1 MDTGFG
7 KAEATSPNNGQPSID
22 TVPKLWTIDFLR
34 NPEPWTFQL
43 QMDILRKPQTVDS
56 AGFLQNPIV
65 RTFQRRYVS
74 GIIVLGTVKAERKST
89 MAKKPLDAEEIAELR
104 SNPYVASIIS
114 GRISFT
120 PEFKRV
126 AYEQLMNG
134 KSMRTILEEHGIDT
148 DVLGESRI
156 YSIAHKLRR
165 NADREEG
172 FADLRTQ
179 NSRKPAKGTKE
190 QTLANRVEQL
200 EHELAYTRQ
209 EVEFLKK
216 IHTADL
222 EARKLWES
230 KQRRK

>member
-1 MDTGFG
+1 
-7 KAEATSPNNGQPSID
+7 
-22 TVPKLWTIDFLR
+22 
-34 NPEPWTFQL
+34 
-43 QMDILRKPQTVDS
+43 
-56 AGFLQNPIV
+56 
-65 RTFQRRYVS
+65 
-74 GIIVLGTVKAERKST
+74 
-89 MAKKPLDAEEIAELR
+89 MARKPLDAEEIAELR

-126 AYEQLMNG
+126 AYEQLMSG
-134 KSMRTILEEHGIDT
+134 KSMRTILEEHGINT

-165 NADREEG
+165 NDDREEG

>member
-7 KAEATSPNNGQPSID
+7 KAEATSPIYGQPSIG
-22 TVPKLWTIDFLR
+22 TVPISWTIGILR
-34 NPEPWTFQL
+34 NPESWTFKF
-43 QMDILRKPQTVDS
+43 QMDILRKPHTVDS
-56 AGFLQNPIV
+56 SGFLQNPIV
-65 RTFQRRYVS
+65 QTFLRRYVF
-74 GIIVLGTVKAERKST
+74 GIIVLRIVRTERKST
-89 MAKKPLDAEEIAELR
+89 MAKKPLNAEEIAELR
-104 SNPYVASIIS
+104 NNPYVASIIS
-114 GRISFT
+114 GRIIFT

-126 AYEQLMNG
+126 AYDQLMNG
-134 KSMRTILEEHGIDT
+134 KSMRTILEEHGIAPE
-148 DVLGESRI
+148 VLGDSRI
-156 YSIAHKLRR
+156 YGIAHKLRQDA
-165 NADREEG
+165 NREEG

-179 NSRKPAKGTKE
+179 NSRKPAKGTRE